1 MLTQER
7 TQEVNQ
13 QGKAA
18 WEDYVF
24 GHVVLVQRRVSVK
37 ACEYQAIS
45 TKMPISEPATESS
58 PSPRKTMKHVDK
70 RQETTNR

>member
-7 TQEVNQ
+7 TDEINQ

-18 WEDYVF
+18 WEDYLF
-24 GHVVLVQRRVSVK
+24 GHVVLVQRRVSAK

-45 TKMPISEPATESS
+45 TKTPTVSRR
-58 PSPRKTMKHVDK
+58 RKAHPNQKDH
-70 RQETTNR
+70 